1 MIITTAGKA
10 TSLLIRRAMNLAQ
23 TYHIPFKERQG
34 LSIEEMK
41 MIYQE
46 DVLIVGKEQLV
57 IAPKN
62 SDTRLF
68 FHPNLA
74 MIRAKRVLKGETE
87 PLIETA
93 KLKKGMSFLD
103 CTLGLASD
111 SIIASLVVGSTGR
124 VTGIE
129 GNELLYLLV
138 KEGLASHITG
148 KLDID
153 QAMQRIQVVRED
165 HLHYLQHAETNSFD
179 IVYFDPMFQEGIE
192 ESNGI
197 NTIREQAIT
206 SDITAEIIEEA
217 KRVAKE
223 RVVLKD
229 HWKSKRFQE
238 LGFTQFKRK
247 TSLFHYGTI
256 EVR

>member
-10 TSLLIRRAMNLAQ
+10 TSPLIRRAMNLAQ

-34 LSIEEMK
+34 VSIEEMK
-41 MIYQE
+41 MNYQD

-93 KLKKGMSFLD
+93 KLKTGMSFLD

-111 SIIASLVVGSTGR
+111 SIIASLVVGSKGQ

-138 KEGLASHITG
+138 KEGLTSHKTG
-148 KLDID
+148 HSDID
-153 QAMQRIQVVRED
+153 QAMKRIQVVHED
-165 HLHYLQHAETNSFD
+165 HLHYLQHVEANSFD

-197 NTIREQAIT
+197 NPIREYAIS

-238 LGFTQFKRK
+238 LGFTQYKRK

-256 EVR
+256 EV

>member
-1 MIITTAGKA
+1 MK
-10 TSLLIRRAMNLAQ
+10 LAQ

-34 LSIEEMK
+34 VSIEKMK
-41 MIYQE
+41 MNYQD

-62 SDTRLF
+62 SDTRML

-74 MIRAKRVLKGETE
+74 MIRAKRVLKGNRATNRNSK
-87 PLIETA
+87 I
-93 KLKKGMSFLD
+93 KKGMSFLD

-111 SIIASLVVGSTGR
+111 SIMASLVVGPTGR

-148 KLDID
+148 HLDID
-153 QAMQRIQVVRED
+153 EAMKRIHVVHED
-165 HLHYLQHAETNSFD
+165 HLYYLQHAEANSFD

-197 NTIREQAIT
+197 NAIRKQAIT

-238 LGFTQFKRK
+238 LGFTQFKERHPCF
-247 TSLFHYGTI
+247 TTERLNYVDYF
-256 EVR
+256 